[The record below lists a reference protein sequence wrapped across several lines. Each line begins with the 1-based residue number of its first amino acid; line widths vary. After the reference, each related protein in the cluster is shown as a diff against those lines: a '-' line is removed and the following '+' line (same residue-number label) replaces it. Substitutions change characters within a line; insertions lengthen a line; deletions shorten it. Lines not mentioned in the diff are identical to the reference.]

1 MWIYPGTD
9 ACAWQKKDPGDCWPE
24 YYVHELHYA
33 LISLRINPF
42 LEIFVLEGISC
53 AKQYSLQFTMHKCL
67 PEISAL
73 SILAP
78 VFHREPPTTQ
88 AFWQIAYQA
97 GSPH

>member
-1 MWIYPGTD
+1 MLAHGRKRTLGS
-9 ACAWQKKDPGDCWPE
+9 AGQE

-33 LISLRINPF
+33 LISQRINPF

-73 SILAP
+73 SVLAP
-78 VFHREPPTTQ
+78 VFHREPPATTQ
-88 AFWQIAYQA
+88 AFWQIAYRT